1 MKNYKMNLI
10 VIAFTVFGTFLH
22 AESVGKDE
30 PHYNSGH
37 DVVDPYNNNTNRDIV
52 NVTFSVDMSGHTIS
66 SDGIHIA
73 GGWQG
78 WDPST
83 TQLFDSDG
91 DSVYS
96 VTIQMNSGDYHEYKF
111 VNGSSWAD
119 NEVILENECAWG
131 SGDNGNRWIHV
142 PTTENYELPIYCYD
156 SCLPCRGSEILIINN
171 SNNYYDANIVEQY
184 LNDSFEEYDHYY
196 LDLKGMPN
204 TPTPSVEFLNHF
216 EMIYEFMGDY
226 PWNNITDQM
235 RQWYEQG
242 EKRYII
248 SGQDML
254 WQIYGQYGDTFYSPG
269 SYQYDIL
276 GLTGAYQELYY
287 NCCNSISRMRAIDGN
302 FLTDPLY
309 DHLNA
314 NDLYLNYA
322 PTNEQGHSNY
332 ADGLY
337 LRDEAVSVMEIFE
350 GDIWNENDPD
360 PGTTLYSGGTYFES
374 YESQLI
380 FFPFNPVALNA
391 NNAAGNGY
399 EQIGQSDLSP
409 LILAFKELFF
419 SYDLDV
425 TCSSHEVLLDDT
437 VAVELSVELVSDTSY
452 FAFQGILTEYDT
464 GLEFVGFDTVGTLMG
479 SAGWYY
485 TYNVS
490 DDSSEVTFAATGE
503 NDVSANGVL
512 LKVIFKAVTDYVSA
526 PVGLNDAVFNADLT
540 PRVNSGYVSILPKT
554 FGDVDLNG
562 QVQAYDA
569 ALVLQ
574 YLVNYI
580 TLSDNEIRLA
590 DVTQDT
596 SISALDA
603 AVILQYVVSLIDTLP
618 YDGSMGG
625 MIAGG
630 ETFMEN
636 IDVQANQTFMIPI
649 NMNQAENI
657 LSFEGVLVY
666 DPAAIQINDLVWN
679 QAFGNFFIEED
690 FSDGTIHFVG
700 AGVSR
705 VDGVSGL
712 VQMDVLALDGLTEST
727 QITLTDFR
735 LNENTIIDVASAA
748 EISLSVL
755 GIDDQMPSKFAL
767 HNNYPNPFNPETTI
781 RFDLPE
787 ESLVKLI
794 IYDVSGKEVI
804 VLTAG
809 TLSAGSYR
817 VRWDGKDHRGQ
828 GVSAGMYLYHIEA
841 GEFSETKKL
850 ILLK

>member
-10 VIAFTVFGTFLH
+10 VIALTVFGTFLY

-37 DVVDPYNNNTNRDIV
+37 DIVNPNAYNTSRDIV
-52 NVTFSVDMSGHTIS
+52 QVTFNVDMSGHTIS
-66 SDGIHIA
+66 SNGIHIA

-78 WDPST
+78 WDPGAT
-83 TQLFDSDG
+83 LMSDDDD

-96 VTIQMNSGDYHEYKF
+96 VTVQLNSGNYHQFKF
-111 VNGSSWAD
+111 VNGNDWSD
-119 NEVILENECAWG
+119 EVEYIYENECANQ
-131 SGDNGNRWIHV
+131 SNGDRWLYV
-142 PTTENYELPIYCYD
+142 PTTENYELPIYCFN
-156 SCLPCRGSEILIINN
+156 SCAPCRGSEILIINN
-171 SNNYYDANIVEQY
+171 SNNYWDGSIVEQY
-184 LNDSFEEYDHYY
+184 LNDSFDDFDHYY
-196 LDLKGMPN
+196 LDTKQMPN
-204 TPTPSVEFLNHF
+204 TPTPSLEFLNNF
-216 EMIYEFMGDY
+216 DMIYEFLGDY
-226 PWNNITDQM
+226 PWNNITYQM
-235 RQWYEQG
+235 RQWYEEG
-242 EKRYII
+242 NKRYII

-276 GLTGAYQELYY
+276 GLTGAYQELYD
-287 NCCNSISRMRAIDGN
+287 NCCNGMSRMHAIDGN

-337 LRDEAVSVMEIFE
+337 LRDEAISVMEIFQ

-360 PGTTLYSGGTYFES
+360 PGTTLYSGGLYFES

-409 LILAFKELFF
+409 LILAFEELFY
-419 SYDLDV
+419 SYDMDV
-425 TCSSHEVLLDDT
+425 TLSSHLVLLHDT
-437 VAVELSVELVSDTSY
+437 VAVEVNVAMLSDTSF
-452 FAFQGILTEYDT
+452 FALQGIFTEYDT
-464 GLEFVGFDTVGTLMG
+464 GLEFVGFDTAGTLMG

-485 TYNVS
+485 TYNTNE
-490 DDSSEVTFAATGE
+490 DSSEVYFAATGE
-503 NDVSANGVL
+503 NDITDDGLL
-512 LKVIFKAVTDYVSA
+512 LKVLFKAVVSSVEA
-526 PVGLNDAVFNADLT
+526 PVMIHEAVFNADLT
-540 PRVNSGYVSILPKT
+540 PRVYAGFVNIFPLNY
-554 FGDVDLNG
+554 GDVDMNG

-574 YLVNYI
+574 HLVNYI
-580 TLSDNEIRLA
+580 TLSYNEERLA

-636 IDVQANQTFMIPI
+636 MVVQVNQTFMLPI

-657 LSFEGVLVY
+657 LSFEGVIEY
-666 DPAAIQINDLVWN
+666 DPAVIQINDLVWN

-690 FSDGTIHFVG
+690 YSDGTINFVG
-700 AGVSR
+700 AGVNR
-705 VDGVSGL
+705 VDGVSEL
-712 VQMDVLALDGLTEST
+712 VQMNILALDGLTEST
-727 QITLTDFR
+727 QITLKDFR
-735 LNENTIIDVASAA
+735 LNENAVIDVASAA

-781 RFDLPE
+781 RFDIPE
-787 ESLVKLI
+787 ETMVKLI
-794 IYDVSGKEVI
+794 IYDVSGKEVN

-809 TLSAGSYR
+809 TLKAGFYR
-817 VRWDGKDHRGQ
+817 IRWNGKDHSGH
-828 GVSAGMYLYHIEA
+828 GVSAGMYLYHIDA
-841 GEFSETKKL
+841 GEFSDTKKL